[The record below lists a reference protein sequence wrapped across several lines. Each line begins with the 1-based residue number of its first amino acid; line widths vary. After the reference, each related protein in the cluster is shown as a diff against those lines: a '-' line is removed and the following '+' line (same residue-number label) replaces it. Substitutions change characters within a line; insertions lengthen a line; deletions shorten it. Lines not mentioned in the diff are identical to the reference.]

1 MCIICIELEKSLIS
15 PLEAQ
20 RNLAEMAFDLDLDH
34 FLEVESKIQEI
45 ESENQFYALLG
56 EEETIELCVSCYN
69 DPCGCVWG
77 PDE

>member
-34 FLEVESKIQEI
+34 FLEVQEKIQEQNDKN
-45 ESENQFYALLG
+45 SFASLLKSKDDDDNCEICTDSVEYHDRG
-56 EEETIELCVSCYN
+56 HHE
-69 DPCGCVWG
+69 
-77 PDE
+77 